1 MTIQELDIKLTIT
14 DLTEGRIIFTK
25 EGIDQLIHCP
35 LKLIIFFTNPRILK
49 FEFDNSYSWFT
60 SKTVKYKTNI
70 LYPKNPYLIG
80 HQILISKY
88 QNTIIKGVKLKNEK
102 NKKNKNS
109 KGKKNKEENQ
119 LNDVENILITKIDG
133 ENKVFNCLNV
143 KQNLVEINEMVKDK
157 YLNVSTIF
165 IEIGTKKE
173 NEEILNK
180 SFFYYNKEG
189 EGLIQ
194 NELTKENFEKY
205 LYELISISKG
215 NLNLINLYII
225 NGNINENE
233 NNINNTRFYYYSMKK
248 VLGFEPVI
256 KMEGVMKKIIFFI
269 QYLNQ
274 AQILYYLYKQIIN
287 HKQFDIVL
295 LINYSKYGGYQFV
308 LYYEEEIIDQFN
320 DFKGISKDKSF
331 DENIEIITKGI
342 NKIYEGEEEKKL
354 EIVLPLSIDDKEND
368 VIPQKI
374 EEKLKEKLQ
383 INENNENKIKITKL
397 INDFNKELEINSHVF
412 YLDN

>member
-1 MTIQELDIKLTIT
+1 M
-14 DLTEGRIIFTK
+14 
-25 EGIDQLIHCP
+25 
-35 LKLIIFFTNPRILK
+35 
-49 FEFDNSYSWFT
+49 
-60 SKTVKYKTNI
+60 
-70 LYPKNPYLIG
+70 
-80 HQILISKY
+80 
-88 QNTIIKGVKLKNEK
+88 
-102 NKKNKNS
+102 
-109 KGKKNKEENQ
+109 
-119 LNDVENILITKIDG
+119 
-133 ENKVFNCLNV
+133 
-143 KQNLVEINEMVKDK
+143 
-157 YLNVSTIF
+157 
-165 IEIGTKKE
+165 
-173 NEEILNK
+173 
-180 SFFYYNKEG
+180 
-189 EGLIQ
+189 
-194 NELTKENFEKY
+194 
-205 LYELISISKG
+205 
-215 NLNLINLYII
+215 NLINLYII

-248 VLGFEPVI
+248 VLGFEPII